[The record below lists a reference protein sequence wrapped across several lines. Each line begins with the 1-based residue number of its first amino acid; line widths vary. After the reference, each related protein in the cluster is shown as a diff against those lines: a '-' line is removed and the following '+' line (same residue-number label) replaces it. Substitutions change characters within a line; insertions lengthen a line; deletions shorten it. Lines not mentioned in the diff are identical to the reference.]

1 MIPKSH
7 TAVYTIQYNTIQYNT
22 IQCNDLFNHAR
33 YRLRA
38 TSACSKYER
47 AVYVFRMHHRS

>member
-1 MIPKSH
+1 MIPKSP
-7 TAVYTIQYNTIQYNT
+7 TAVYTIQY
-22 IQCNDLFNHAR
+22 NDLFNHAR

-47 AVYVFRMHHRS
+47 AVYVFRIHHRS